1 MAPPPSAKKTTMTRT
16 LLTSLVVL
24 LTLSVATAARANTAD
39 GLSAASASA
48 PAAPTP
54 TARPAVSGS
63 TAFGP
68 AVASS
73 EIESRL
79 FGKDPGPR
87 PKALLGL
94 YASLGVLTS
103 LDLISTHK
111 ALANGAV
118 EANPALPSG
127 AGMQLMVKTLTT
139 VSTIAVVE
147 QMWKRNKMAAI
158 VTMIAAN
165 GLLAA
170 VSLNNMHNAAML
182 HK

>member
-1 MAPPPSAKKTTMTRT
+1 MTRT

-54 TARPAVSGS
+54 TAR
-63 TAFGP
+63 P

>member
-1 MAPPPSAKKTTMTRT
+1 MAPPPSAEKTTMTRT

-24 LTLSVATAARANTAD
+24 LTLSVATAALANTTD
-39 GLSAASASA
+39 GLSAASSSASA

-54 TARPAVSGS
+54 ARPVSGS
-63 TAFGP
+63 SAFGP

-73 EIESRL
+73 DIESRL
-79 FGKDPGPR
+79 FGKDAGPR

-94 YASLGVLTS
+94 YASLGVLNS

-111 ALANGAV
+111 ALHNGAV

-139 VSTIAVVE
+139 VSTIAVAE
-147 QMWKRNKMAAI
+147 QMWKRNKMA
-158 VTMIAAN
+158 
-165 GLLAA
+165 
-170 VSLNNMHNAAML
+170 
-182 HK
+182 